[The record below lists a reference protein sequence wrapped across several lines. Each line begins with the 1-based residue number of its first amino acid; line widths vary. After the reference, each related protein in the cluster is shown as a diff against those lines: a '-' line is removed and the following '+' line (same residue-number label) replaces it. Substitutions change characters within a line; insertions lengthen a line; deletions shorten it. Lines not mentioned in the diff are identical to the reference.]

1 VISSVRIDS
10 NLGGHTRPNAKLLA
24 VALVAALGPGL
35 LAAQEV
41 PRSHLYDR
49 FQVTASGTLLL
60 LGTTIRIDPD
70 SGEGTEIDLE
80 NNLAIGS
87 TTLQPRLALRW
98 RPGRRHELEGG
109 YQWANRSAENVLS
122 DTIVFRDT
130 TYAAG
135 LRVNSTSGTSQMFL
149 TYRYAFTA
157 KEKTQIGAALG
168 IGLIFLRNEITA
180 TAGATAGGPDTAIA
194 QFSRKG
200 SINGPNASLGGYG
213 RFQLGDRWYLE
224 SDLRAIYIKI
234 DNIKAGVV
242 EAGLAGRY
250 FLSNK
255 MGLELGYG
263 IGYYAVTIEGTNNFA
278 GIDRTGK
285 ISYTVNGW
293 RVGGV
298 YAF

>member
-1 VISSVRIDS
+1 
-10 NLGGHTRPNAKLLA
+10 LGAPTTSKAKLLA
-24 VALVAALGPGL
+24 VTLVASLAPRL
-35 LAAQEV
+35 LEAQEV

-49 FQVTASGTLLL
+49 FQVSASGTLLV
-60 LGTTIRIDPD
+60 LGATIRIDPD
-70 SGEGTEIDLE
+70 SGEGTEIDV
-80 NNLAIGS
+80 NDNLGVGS

-109 YQWANRSAENVLS
+109 YQWAKRSGEAVLQ

-130 TYAAG
+130 AYAAG
-135 LRVNSTSGTSQMFL
+135 LRVNSETGTSQMFL

-168 IGLIFLRNEITA
+168 IGLIFLRETIAA

-194 QFSRKG
+194 QFSREG
-200 SINGPNASLGGYG
+200 NINGPNASIGGYG
-213 RFQLGDRWYLE
+213 RFQLGDRWYVE
-224 SDLRAIYIKI
+224 PDLRAIYIKI

-242 EAGLAGRY
+242 ELGLAGRY
-250 FLSNK
+250 FLSNQV
-255 MGLELGYG
+255 GLELGYG
-263 IGYYAVTIEGTNNFA
+263 LGFYQVTIDGTNNFA

-285 ISYTVNGW
+285 LSYTVNGW

>member
-1 VISSVRIDS
+1 V
-10 NLGGHTRPNAKLLA
+10 A
-24 VALVAALGPGL
+24 VLGPGL
-35 LAAQEV
+35 LEAQEVKVV

-49 FQVTASGTLLL
+49 LELSGSGTLLV
-60 LGTTIRIDPD
+60 LGTTIRIDPAT
-70 SGEGTEIDLE
+70 GEGTEINLRE
-80 NNLAIGS
+80 NLGLGS

-98 RPGRRHELEGG
+98 RLGRRHELEGG
-109 YQWANRSAENVLS
+109 YQWAKRSGEAVLA

-130 TYAAG
+130 SFAAG
-135 LRVNSTSGTSQMFL
+135 LRVNSTTGTSQAFL

-168 IGLIFLRNEITA
+168 LGVIFLREEITA

-194 QFSRKG
+194 QRSGKG
-200 SINGPNASLGGYG
+200 DINGPVGSLGFYG
-213 RFQLGDRWYLE
+213 RFQLGVRWYLE
-224 SDLRAIYIKI
+224 SDLRGFSVKI

-255 MGLELGYG
+255 VGLELGYNFG
-263 IGYYAVTIEGTNNFA
+263 FYEVSIESTSNFA
-278 GIDRTGK
+278 SIDRTGK
-285 ISYTVNGW
+285 LRYTVNGW
-293 RVGGV
+293 RFGGV

>member
-1 VISSVRIDS
+1 
-10 NLGGHTRPNAKLLA
+10 

-35 LAAQEV
+35 LEAQGV
-41 PRSHLYDR
+41 PRGHLYDR

-70 SGEGTEIDLE
+70 TGEGTEIDLE

-109 YQWANRSAENVLS
+109 YQWANRSAETVLS

-135 LRVNSTSGTSQMFL
+135 LRVNSASGTSQMFL
-149 TYRYAFTA
+149 AYRYAFMA

-180 TAGATAGGPDTAIA
+180 RAGATAGGPDTAIA

-200 SINGPNASLGGYG
+200 NINGPNASLGGYG

-255 MGLELGYG
+255 VGLELGYG